1 MWTRSRFVNEYV
13 PGLFALA
20 VDAYEKKRAKSMWQK
35 MCQIKTS
42 KKKKEENAERSGLG
56 LPVIKG
62 EGAGVT
68 YDTEIAGPKQSWVHK
83 VYALAVRITEEA
95 VDDNLYEL
103 GGGGSGDELKE
114 IFTDLGES
122 MEENIETLMS
132 RFLVY
137 GTATTYHGTRES
149 TTRGLFY
156 DSHAQLDG
164 GTFDNYAT
172 STDLTYTTFWT
183 ALVAAENQTNNR
195 QFKISKKCV
204 RLWIPPQLEKAA
216 REVLFSPDRPDTA
229 NRAINAYANSGR
241 GIDLAPWP
249 HLTDTDA
256 WYLQL
261 DGRGILFFWRRKTRF
276 ARERDFQTG
285 DMMTKADQR
294 WSAEIDDAQGWYGV
308 VPA

>member
-20 VDAYEKKRAKSMWQK
+20 VDAYEKKRAQSMWQK

-62 EGAGVT
+62 EGAGIT
-68 YDTEIAGPKQSWVHK
+68 NDTEIAGPKQSWVHK
-83 VYALAVRITEEA
+83 VFALGVRITEEA

-122 MEENIETLMS
+122 MEENIETLLA

-149 TTRGLFY
+149 TAQGLYY
-156 DSHAQLDG
+156 DSHSQLDG

-172 STDLTYTTFWT
+172 STDLTYSSFWT
-183 ALVAAENQTNNR
+183 AIVAAENQTNNR

-204 RLWIPPQLEKAA
+204 RLWIPPQLEKNA
-216 REVLFSPDRPDTA
+216 REILHSEKRPDNA
-229 NRAINAYANSGR
+229 NNAVNAYVQSGR
-241 GIDLAPWP
+241 GIELVSWP
-249 HLTDTDA
+249 HLTDVDA
-256 WYLQL
+256 WHLQL

-294 WSAEIDDAQGWYGV
+294 FSAEIDDAQGWYGV
-308 VPA
+308 VPS